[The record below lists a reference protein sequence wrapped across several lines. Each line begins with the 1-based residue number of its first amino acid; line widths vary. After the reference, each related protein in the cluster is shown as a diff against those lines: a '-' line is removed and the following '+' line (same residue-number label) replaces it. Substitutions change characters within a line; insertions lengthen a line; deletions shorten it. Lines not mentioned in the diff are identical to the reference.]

1 MRLKL
6 LFAAAATALVA
17 ETASAQVFIIG
28 EGLGGECYQVTKR
41 KASNFRMA
49 EDTCTRALREQAMT
63 RKNRAATYVN
73 RGVLRM
79 RVGRYGDSLADYRE
93 ALKLQPELGEAYLNM
108 GAAYIYQKDFS
119 AALSPLDRAIELVS
133 DDLFAA
139 HYNRAIA
146 RENTGNVYGA
156 YTDFQ
161 TSLDLKPGWELAERQ
176 LTRFSVE
183 DAS

>member
-6 LFAAAATALVA
+6 LIAATATALMA

-28 EGLGGECYQVTKR
+28 EGLGGECYQETKR
-41 KASNFRMA
+41 NAANFRIA
-49 EDTCTRALREQAMT
+49 EDTCTRALREQAMS
-63 RKNRAATYVN
+63 RSNRAATYVN

-79 RVGRYGDSLADYRE
+79 RAGKYDESLADYNQ
-93 ALKLQPELGEAYLNM
+93 ALELMPDLAEAYLNM
-108 GAAYIYQKDFS
+108 GAAYIYNKDFTS
-119 AALSPLDRAIELVS
+119 ALSPLDRAIELDS
-133 DDLFAA
+133 TDLFAA

-161 TSLDLKPGWELAERQ
+161 AALELKPGWELAERQ
-176 LTRFSVE
+176 LKRFTVDDVS
-183 DAS
+183 